1 MVKENRPYP
10 VLVVG
15 GGMISRE
22 VILPTLFQLQRHGEI
37 AGITVCTRR
46 AKTSRRLREEFP
58 EQTFLCLPDASADA
72 DQSQPDLY
80 RQAIEELTPGGIVV
94 VATPD
99 HLHTPVVLHALEH
112 GHHCVVEKPLCLNT
126 ADLRA
131 IRQAAE
137 QKGMYVLTDYHKR
150 HDPAIRAARHRFR
163 QGDLGEMLHG
173 HAWIEERREIPFQHF
188 ALWIEH
194 SSPFEYIGVHYVD
207 AYYYIT
213 GLRPKRVAAFGQK
226 KLLKSRGKDAFD
238 AVQAVVEWEDSSTLW
253 VQTSW
258 VLSQHQSALT
268 SQGLMLH
275 GTEGEYWADH
285 KARNCRFVTERAGYE
300 DYNPNFF
307 RSFDSWDPGVAT
319 DVWGYGY
326 ESIVQGIRDIARLQS
341 ETAGLAAGPAL
352 EARKSILGQLAPKRA
367 LPEQA
372 LIGTAVNEAVR
383 LSIAN
388 GNAFIGFDGDMT
400 PVLAGS

>member
-1 MVKENRPYP
+1 
-10 VLVVG
+10 
-15 GGMISRE
+15 
-22 VILPTLFQLQRHGEI
+22 
-37 AGITVCTRR
+37 
-46 AKTSRRLREEFP
+46 
-58 EQTFLCLPDASADA
+58 
-72 DQSQPDLY
+72 
-80 RQAIEELTPGGIVV
+80 
-94 VATPD
+94 
-99 HLHTPVVLHALEH
+99 
-112 GHHCVVEKPLCLNT
+112 
-126 ADLRA
+126 
-131 IRQAAE
+131 
-137 QKGMYVLTDYHKR
+137 
-150 HDPAIRAARHRFR
+150 
-163 QGDLGEMLHG
+163 
-173 HAWIEERREIPFQHF
+173 
-188 ALWIEH
+188 
-194 SSPFEYIGVHYVD
+194 
-207 AYYYIT
+207 
-213 GLRPKRVAAFGQK
+213 
-226 KLLKSRGKDAFD
+226 
-238 AVQAVVEWEDSSTLW
+238 
-253 VQTSW
+253 
-258 VLSQHQSALT
+258 
-268 SQGLMLH
+268 MLH

-341 ETAGLAAGPAL
+341 ETEGLAAGPAL